1 MFEIIHFGFNIN
13 LSYQKYS
20 NVPVAGI
27 TSLGYDHTNLL
38 GNTIEEIAK
47 QKAGIMKRGSKV
59 YTVEQPIEA
68 MKVLK
73 EIASV
78 KEVLFY

>member
-1 MFEIIHFGFNIN
+1 MYFYYNN
-13 LSYQKYS
+13 S

-47 QKAGIMKRGSKV
+47 QKAGIMKQGTKV
-59 YTVEQPIEA
+59 YTVNQPIEA
-68 MKVLK
+68 MKVLRGTAK
-73 EIASV
+73 S
-78 KEVLFY
+78 KKVLFI